1 MTERSS
7 DIEFDFFDEPETE
20 EASERPAAPRRG
32 PRRPVRPPAG
42 LTPLLRLVGL
52 IAFAILVVVLL
63 VFWVQSCR
71 AESKQEAYRTYM
83 EDVRAVG
90 RDSSRLGG
98 ELNTLLTTRGIK
110 QAELAQQLGG
120 LAQRQ
125 EQGVARARE
134 IEAPAP
140 LREEHEHAIEA
151 LQLRASGLSRLN
163 DAFARTARAQSPR
176 GSSELLAT
184 QIQRLLASD
193 VIWDDLFRTP
203 ALAEVRRQNL
213 RGAVA
218 VPDSRFLADP
228 NLATAR
234 GMAPILQRIR
244 GAATGG
250 TPRGR
255 HGNGLVSV
263 RVLPGGQELE
273 RNADNTVTATADL
286 AFEAVIENSGEAQ
299 EVQVPVRLTI
309 QQRPNPIVK
318 RQIVD
323 LINPGERKTV
333 VFRNLGQIVQFVQKT
348 TVRVEVS
355 RVPGERNLANN
366 SAEYFV
372 TFTLT
377 PS

>member
-1 MTERSS
+1 MTDRGC
-7 DIEFDFFDEPETE
+7 DIDFDFFEEPETQ
-20 EASERPAAPRRG
+20 EATTRSPTRAPRR
-32 PRRPVRPPAG
+32 PIRPPGG

-52 IAFAILVVVLL
+52 IAFAILAVVLL

-71 AESKQEAYRTYM
+71 AESKQDAYRTYM
-83 EDVRAVG
+83 QNVRAVG
-90 RDSSRLGG
+90 RDSARLGT

-110 QAELAQQLGG
+110 QAELAEQLGG

-125 EQGVARARE
+125 EQDVARARE

-151 LQLRASGLSRLN
+151 LELRASGLSRLN
-163 DAFARTARAQSPR
+163 DAFARTARARNAR
-176 GSSELLAT
+176 GSSELLALQT
-184 QIQRLLASD
+184 QRLLASD

-203 ALAEVRRQNL
+203 ALAELRRQNL
-213 RGAVA
+213 GGAVD
-218 VPDSRFLADP
+218 VPDSNFLGDA

-234 GMAPILQRIR
+234 GMDPILQRIR

-273 RNADNTVTATADL
+273 RDADNTVTATADL
-286 AFEAVIENSGEAQ
+286 AFEVVIENSGEAQ

-318 RQIVD
+318 RETVD